1 LVKYATK
8 KFLFGR
14 NWKTCETLKSVRWNR
29 VGLRWKVIL
38 DSFLYIYNK
47 CAFSILKSHFNFF
60 TYTRKTIAIWT
71 LEVIILT
78 LSTEGS

>member
-1 LVKYATK
+1 
-8 KFLFGR
+8 
-14 NWKTCETLKSVRWNR
+14 
-29 VGLRWKVIL
+29 
-38 DSFLYIYNK
+38 
-47 CAFSILKSHFNFF
+47 LKSHFNFF